1 MQKYATVGAMLA
13 DAGRSTARRIDGG
26 ALLEE
31 RAHHLATVLGTG
43 ARRHHLARARVRRR
57 DVELDRFVVRPLAVA
72 LRRRAAAARRPRE
85 RAGLLLQTLARDYP
99 VDQPPR
105 ERGRRVD
112 RVAGEHELER
122 ALPSDGTGDGDHRRR
137 AEPPALA
144 AGRREGSLAAATA
157 RSHEATSWQPA
168 AVATPCTWA

>member
-26 ALLEE
+26 ALLED
-31 RAHHLATVLGTG
+31 RAHHLATVLSNG
-43 ARRHHLARARVRRR
+43 ARRHHLARARVRRL

-85 RAGLLLQTLARDYP
+85 RAGLLLQALARDHP

-122 ALPSDGTGDGDHRRR
+122 ALPSDGTGVGVHRLRPI
-137 AEPPALA
+137 APARTP
-144 AGRREGSLAAATA
+144 GA
-157 RSHEATSWQPA
+157 R
-168 AVATPCTWA
+168 